1 MSLFRDEPV
10 LQAPVSFAPM
20 VINGFNL
27 LGLHMLESVRGEGGE
42 NGTQIVKILLIRLI
56 MPSLHV
62 LTRVH
67 Y

>member
-1 MSLFRDEPV
+1 MSLLRDEPK
-10 LQAPVSFAPM
+10 LQAPISFAPM

-27 LGLHMLESVRGEGGE
+27 LDLHMLEPVRGREK
-42 NGTQIVKILLIRLI
+42 GTQTVKILLIRLI

-62 LTRVH
+62 LTGVH

>member
-1 MSLFRDEPV
+1 
-10 LQAPVSFAPM
+10 M

-27 LGLHMLESVRGEGGE
+27 LDLHMLEFVRGREKE
-42 NGTQIVKILLIRLI
+42 TQIVKILLIRLI

>member
-1 MSLFRDEPV
+1 M
-10 LQAPVSFAPM
+10 LQAPISFAPT

-27 LGLHMLESVRGEGGE
+27 LDLCMLESVRGREK
-42 NGTQIVKILLIRLI
+42 GTQIVKILFIRLI

>member
-1 MSLFRDEPV
+1 MSLFRDEPM
-10 LQAPVSFAPM
+10 LQESISFAPM

-27 LGLHMLESVRGEGGE
+27 LDLHMLESVRGREK
-42 NGTQIVKILLIRLI
+42 GTQIVKICLIRLI

>member
-1 MSLFRDEPV
+1 MSLIRVESM
-10 LQAPVSFAPM
+10 LQAPISFVPI

-27 LGLHMLESVRGEGGE
+27 LDLHMLESVKGREK
-42 NGTQIVKILLIRLI
+42 GTQIVKILLIRLI

>member
-1 MSLFRDEPV
+1 MPLFREEPA
-10 LQAPVSFAPM
+10 LQAPISFAPM

-27 LGLHMLESVRGEGGE
+27 LDLHMLEFMRGREKE
-42 NGTQIVKILLIRLI
+42 TWIVKILLIRLI

>member
-1 MSLFRDEPV
+1 MSLFRDEPMS
-10 LQAPVSFAPM
+10 QAPISFATM

-27 LGLHMLESVRGEGGE
+27 VDLHMLESVRGREK
-42 NGTQIVKILLIRLI
+42 GTQIVKILLIRLI

>member
-1 MSLFRDEPV
+1 
-10 LQAPVSFAPM
+10 M
-20 VINGFNL
+20 VINGLNL
-27 LGLHMLESVRGEGGE
+27 LDLHMLEFVRGREKE
-42 NGTQIVKILLIRLI
+42 TRIVKILLIRLI

>member
-1 MSLFRDEPV
+1 MSPFRDEPM
-10 LQAPVSFAPM
+10 LQAPISFAPM

-27 LGLHMLESVRGEGGE
+27 LDLRMLESVRGREK
-42 NGTQIVKILLIRLI
+42 GTQIVKIRLIRLI